1 MQSVS
6 SIPVPKNEPAFDYA
20 PGTQR
25 RLSLRAELADLAAT
39 AIDLTMTI
47 GGVQRLG
54 GGDEIRVVQPHA
66 RHELLGTMRGATP
79 PPAPRELRG
88 PRRGPPPAAPSA
100 AIDAAPA
107 AAPAWAAMSYDDR
120 AAILLK
126 A

>member
-6 SIPVPKNEPAFDYA
+6 RIPDPQNEPASDYA
-20 PGTQR
+20 PGTRR

-39 AIDLTMTI
+39 AIDLPMTI

-66 RHELLGTMRGATP
+66 RRELLGTMRGATH
-79 PPAPRELRG
+79 AD
-88 PRRGPPPAAPSA
+88 ASA
-100 AIDAAPA
+100 AIDAALA
-107 AAPAWAAMSYDDR
+107 AAPDWAAMSYDDR

-126 A
+126 AADLLAGP